1 MSKDYLSEELIS
13 LNKKVGNAKLPSDLQ
28 ERVLQMLDRLNRITQ
43 SNAYSSEFDVIS
55 NYINWLTQIPWHN
68 KTTDNLSLENAKE
81 VLNKNHYGLEPVKE
95 RVLEYVS
102 VENLKVINRQ
112 RVVPNEKSPIL
123 CLVGL
128 QGLGKTTLASSVA
141 EALGRNFIRVSLGA
155 LGSVLELRGKS
166 KAHPAAE
173 PGQIIKALVRTGVSN
188 PLILLDE
195 MDKVSGEQGLR
206 SDIMAALLEILD
218 PEQNTSFVDHFIDYP
233 VDLSGVLFIASANN
247 IGTFSAALMDR
258 LEIIR
263 MPSYTDNEKEVIAKK
278 YLLPK
283 VIEQTALLENQ
294 LIIQD
299 EVWPKLIRPLGYD
312 SGIRSLQ
319 RIIESVC
326 RKAAKIIVEK
336 KVAKVVVE
344 EDNFKSFLPI
354 L

>member
-1 MSKDYLSEELIS
+1 
-13 LNKKVGNAKLPSDLQ
+13 
-28 ERVLQMLDRLNRITQ
+28 MLDRLNRITQ
-43 SNAYSSEFDVIS
+43 SNTYSSEFDIIS
-55 NYINWLTQIPWHN
+55 SYVNWLTQIPWHN
-68 KTTDNLSLENAKE
+68 KTSDNLSLENARK
-81 VLNKNHYGLEPVKE
+81 VLDKNHYGIDPVKE
-95 RVLEYVS
+95 RVLEYIS
-102 VENLKVINRQ
+102 VENLKIINKES
-112 RVVPNEKSPIL
+112 VVSTEKALIL

-128 QGLGKTTLASSVA
+128 QGLGKTTLAGSIA
-141 EALGRNFIRVSLGA
+141 EALGRNFIRISLGA

-263 MPSYTDNEKEVIAKK
+263 MPSYTDNEKEIIAKR

-283 VIEQTALLENQ
+283 VMRQTALLETQ
-294 LIIQD
+294 LLIQD

-319 RIIESVC
+319 RIMESIC

-336 KVAKVVVE
+336 KVARVVVE
-344 EDNFKSFLPI
+344 EENFKSFLPI

>member
-1 MSKDYLSEELIS
+1 MPKDYLLEELKS
-13 LNKKVGNAKLPSDLQ
+13 LNKKVEKAKLPPDLH
-28 ERVLQMLDRLNRITQ
+28 ERVLQMLDRLSRITQ
-43 SNAYSSEFDVIS
+43 SNIYSSEFDTIS
-55 NYINWLTQIPWHN
+55 NYVNWLTQIPWHN
-68 KTTDNLSLENAKE
+68 KTSDNLSLENAKK
-81 VLNKNHYGLEPVKE
+81 VLDKNHYGLTPVKE
-95 RVLEYVS
+95 RVLEYIS

-112 RVVPNEKSPIL
+112 KVRSNEKAPIL

-128 QGLGKTTLASSVA
+128 QGLGKTTMAASIS
-141 EALGRNFIRVSLGA
+141 EALGRSFIRISLGA
-155 LGSVLELRGKS
+155 FGSVLELRGKG

-195 MDKVSGEQGLR
+195 LDKVSGEQGLR

-218 PEQNTSFVDHFIDYP
+218 PEQNISFVDHFIDYP
-233 VDLSGVLFIASANN
+233 VDLSSVLFIASANN

-263 MPSYTDNEKEVIAKK
+263 MPSYSDNEKEVIAKN
-278 YLLPK
+278 YLLPR
-283 VIEQTALLENQ
+283 VMEQTAILESQ
-294 LIIQD
+294 LKIQD

-319 RIIESVC
+319 RIMESIC

-336 KVAKVVVE
+336 KAEKVVVDE
-344 EDNFKSFLPI
+344 QNFKLFLP
-354 L
+354 LL